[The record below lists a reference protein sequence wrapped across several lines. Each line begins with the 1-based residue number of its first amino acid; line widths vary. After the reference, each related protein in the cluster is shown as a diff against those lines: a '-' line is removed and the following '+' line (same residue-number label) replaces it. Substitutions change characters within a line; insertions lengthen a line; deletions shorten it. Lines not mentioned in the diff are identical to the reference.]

1 MKKLFILMMM
11 QLSFYASSAQTI
23 QAESMTVGG
32 PYAGKITAPF
42 GGVAYY
48 GNGDKSDGSLTLTN
62 ATGVYNVTVNGA
74 STNAS
79 AAQIDLLIDGAK
91 VGTFSFSGTSSSAS
105 LKSIQIVAG
114 TANKAIQLLLSTDT
128 GGNDTYVDNVVF
140 AYQGA
145 LPPPRTAPTVPSAS
159 TFSSGVYRNMF
170 VESGQTAAAVTAKMD
185 QMWNQFFVNG
195 DATQKLFY
203 PVGTDMAYI
212 LDTGNGDIRSEGM
225 SYGMMICVQLNKKAE
240 FDKLWKFAKT
250 YSQHPAG
257 DARAGLFSWQLSANA
272 PNYTAIDQNSAPDG
286 EEYFTTALLFAN
298 ARWGSTGT
306 FNYKADANFILD
318 NMLNKAATTTGA
330 CPTNLVN
337 TIENQVVFAVCGN
350 TASFTDPSYHLPAF
364 YEIWAREATNNTAT
378 WANMAIKSRTVQWPG
393 ASNAVTG
400 LMPDYSNFNGSART
414 DQGTHGN
421 FEYDAW
427 RCIMNMAVDQT
438 WFKQST
444 SIVTPLINRQID
456 FFKNKPNY
464 GALWTI
470 DGLTNNSTSHSPGLV
485 GCNAVGA
492 LTLADAKV
500 WPFIDDAFN
509 TPIPSGQYRYYDG
522 LLYMMSY
529 MHLSGNFKI
538 YLSGT
543 TPNVPVTG
551 VTVSP
556 AVASVAV
563 GATTQLS
570 ATVAPVNASNNA
582 VSWTSSNTAV
592 ATVNASGLV
601 SGLAAGSATITATT
615 TDGSKIATS
624 AITVT
629 STNVAVTG
637 VTMSPTSVSVAAG
650 ATTQLSAT
658 VAPSNATNKAVSW
671 TSNNTSVATVSST
684 GLVSGVATGTATIT
698 VTTTSGSKTAISTIT
713 VTGTSVAVTGVTM
726 SPTTASVVVGATTP
740 LTATVAPSNATNK
753 AVSWTSNNTS
763 VATVSSTGLVSGV
776 SAGTAIIT
784 VTTTSGSKTATST
797 ITVTGSSTGFPGYYN
812 FFARHSGKGLDVIG
826 NATNS
831 GAGIQQYDI
840 FSGGAANQRWKFVAT
855 GSNYFI
861 IVKSTQ
867 MCLAPANLG
876 TNNGELV
883 QQRTCGTGNEFKWTV
898 TPIGSGFYKIT
909 NVNSGKGLD
918 IQNVST
924 SNGALLQVYDVSG
937 NGGTNQNWSFTQ
949 VETTARISSEPEPS
963 QEEMLVYPNP
973 AGNHVKIVSKYLD
986 NGTVEF
992 SGMTGNITL
1001 KQSFNTSKNEQTID
1015 ITSLKQGVY
1024 IIKVANEEGFETK
1037 KLIKE

>member
-1 MKKLFILMMM
+1 MKKLFILLFL
-11 QLSFYASSAQTI
+11 QCCFCASYAQTI

-32 PYAGKITAPF
+32 PFAGKITAPF

-48 GNGDKSDGSLTLTN
+48 GNGDKSDGSITLTN
-62 ATGVYNVTVNGA
+62 ATGVYNITVNGA
-74 STNAS
+74 STNTS
-79 AAQIDLLIDGAK
+79 AAQIDLLINGVK
-91 VGTFSFSGTSSSAS
+91 VGTFSFSGTTASAS
-105 LKSIQIVAG
+105 LKSIQIATG
-114 TANKAIQLLLSTDT
+114 TTSKTIQLLLSTDN

-170 VESGQTAAAVTAKMD
+170 VESGQTAAAVTSKMD

-195 DATQKLFY
+195 TTDQKLFY

-225 SYGMMICVQLNKKAE
+225 SYGMMICVELNKKAE

-257 DARAGLFSWQLSANA
+257 NARAGLFAWQLNA
-272 PNYTAIDQNSAPDG
+272 TAPYGAKDANSAPDG
-286 EEYFTTALLFAN
+286 EEYFATALFFAN

-306 FNYKADANFILD
+306 FNYKADANYILD
-318 NMLNKAATTTGA
+318 NMLNKAATTSGS
-330 CPTNLVN
+330 CPTNLIN
-337 TIENQVVFAVCGN
+337 TVENQVVFGICGSS
-350 TASFTDPSYHLPAF
+350 AAFTDPSYHLPAF
-364 YEIWAREATNNTAT
+364 YEIWAREATNNISL

-393 ASNAVTG
+393 ASNATTG
-400 LMPDYSNFNGSART
+400 LMPDYSNFNGTPRT

-444 SIVTPLINRQID
+444 TVVTPLINRQID

-464 GALWTI
+464 GALWTL
-470 DGLTNNSTSHSPGLV
+470 DGLTNNATSHSPGLV

-492 LTLADAKV
+492 LALADAKV

-509 TPIPSGQYRYYDG
+509 TPIPTGQYRYYDG

-543 TPNVPVTG
+543 TPSVGVTG

-556 AVASVAV
+556 
-563 GATTQLS
+563 
-570 ATVAPVNASNNA
+570 
-582 VSWTSSNTAV
+582 
-592 ATVNASGLV
+592 
-601 SGLAAGSATITATT
+601 
-615 TDGSKIATS
+615 TS
-624 AITVT
+624 A
-629 STNVAVTG
+629 
-637 VTMSPTSVSVAAG
+637 SVAAG
-650 ATTQLSAT
+650 ATTQLAAT
-658 VAPSNATNKAVSW
+658 VAPANATNKSVSW
-671 TSNNTSVATVSST
+671 ASSNTGVATVSAS
-684 GLVSGVATGTATIT
+684 GLVTGIGAGTATIT
-698 VTTTSGSKTAISTIT
+698 VTTSDGSKIATSTIT
-713 VTGTSVAVTGVTM
+713 VTSTTTNVAVTGVTM
-726 SPTTASVVVGATTP
+726 SPTTASVVAGSTIQ
-740 LTATVAPSNATNK
+740 LSATVAPSNATNK
-753 AVSWTSNNTS
+753 TATWTSSNTAI
-763 VATVSSTGLVSGV
+763 ATVSGTGLVTGV
-776 SAGTAIIT
+776 AAGTATIT
-784 VTTTSGSKTATST
+784 VKTTDGNRTAIAT
-797 ITVTGSSTGFPGYYN
+797 ITVTAVATTSFSGYYN
-812 FFARHSGKGLDVIG
+812 ILARHSGKGLDVIG

-840 FSGGAANQRWKFVAT
+840 NSGGGANQRWRFVAT

-861 IVKSTQ
+861 KVKHTQ
-867 MCLAPANLG
+867 MCLAPSNLG
-876 TNNGELV
+876 TNNAELV

-898 TPIGSGFYKIT
+898 TSIGGGFYKIT

-924 SNGALLQVYDVSG
+924 ANGALLQVYDITG
-937 NGGTNQNWSFTQ
+937 NGGTNQNWSFVQ
-949 VETTARISSEPEPS
+949 VETTARKGVEATNSEIGSLLIS
-963 QEEMLVYPNP
+963 PNP
-973 AGNHVKIVSKYLD
+973 AENFVKISSDFLPNGNVDFISTNGKIIFNKRFNSSNTEQLIDVSA
-986 NGTVEF
+986 
-992 SGMTGNITL
+992 L
-1001 KQSFNTSKNEQTID
+1001 KEGLYILKVSNEKGSESK
-1015 ITSLKQGVY
+1015 K
-1024 IIKVANEEGFETK
+1024 IIKK
-1037 KLIKE
+1037 

>member
-1 MKKLFILMMM
+1 MRKLFILLLL
-11 QLSFYASSAQTI
+11 QCTFLASHAQTL

-32 PYAGKITAPF
+32 PFAGKITSPF

-48 GNGDKSDGSLTLTN
+48 GNGDKSDGSITLTN

-74 STNAS
+74 STNTS
-79 AAQIDLLIDGAK
+79 AAQIDLLIDGVK
-91 VGTFSFSGTSSSAS
+91 VGTFSFSGTTSSAS
-105 LKSIQIVAG
+105 LKSLQIATG
-114 TANKAIQLLLSTDT
+114 TTNKAIQLLLSTDT

-195 DATQKLFY
+195 TTDQKLFY

-257 DARAGLFSWQLSANA
+257 NARAGLFAWQLNA
-272 PNYTAIDQNSAPDG
+272 TAPYGAKDANSAPDG
-286 EEYFTTALLFAN
+286 EEYFATALFFAN

-306 FNYKADANFILD
+306 FNYKADANYILD
-318 NMLNKAATTTGA
+318 NMLNKAATTSGG
-330 CPTNLVN
+330 CPTNLIN
-337 TIENQVVFAVCGN
+337 TVENQVVFGICGSS
-350 TASFTDPSYHLPAF
+350 ASFTDPSYHLPAF
-364 YEIWAREATNNTAT
+364 YEIWAREATSNIST

-393 ASNAVTG
+393 ASNGTTG
-400 LMPDYSNFNGSART
+400 LMPDYSNFNGTART

-444 SIVTPLINRQID
+444 TVVTPLINRQID

-464 GALWTI
+464 GALWTL

-492 LTLADAKV
+492 LALADAKV

-543 TPNVPVTG
+543 TPSVPVTG
-551 VTVSP
+551 VSMSP
-556 AVASVAV
+556 TSTSVAV
-563 GATTQLS
+563 GSTTQLT
-570 ATVAPVNASNNA
+570 ATVAPANATNKA
-582 VSWTSSNTAV
+582 VSWTSSNTSV
-592 ATVNASGLV
+592 ATVNTSGLV
-601 SGLAAGSATITATT
+601 SGVAAGTATITVTT
-615 TDGSKIATS
+615 SDGNKIATS
-624 AITVT
+624 VITVT
-629 STNVAVTG
+629 STTTNVAVTG
-637 VTMSPTSVSVAAG
+637 VTMSPTSASVVAG
-650 ATTQLSAT
+650 STTQLSAT
-658 VAPSNATNKAVSW
+658 VAPSNATNKAVTW
-671 TSNNTSVATVSST
+671 TSSNTAIATVNSS
-684 GLVSGVATGTATIT
+684 GLVTGVAAGTATIT
-698 VTTTSGSKTAISTIT
+698 VKTTDGNKIATSAIT
-713 VTGTSVAVTGVTM
+713 VTA
-726 SPTTASVVVGATTP
+726 ATT
-740 LTATVAPSNATNK
+740 
-753 AVSWTSNNTS
+753 
-763 VATVSSTGLVSGV
+763 SS
-776 SAGTAIIT
+776 
-784 VTTTSGSKTATST
+784 
-797 ITVTGSSTGFPGYYN
+797 FPGYYN
-812 FFARHSGKGLDVIG
+812 IFARHSGKGLDVIG
-826 NATNS
+826 NASNS

-840 FSGGAANQRWKFVAT
+840 NSGGGSNQRWKFVAS

-867 MCLAPANLG
+867 MCLAPSNLG
-876 TNNGELV
+876 TNNAELV

-898 TPIGSGFYKIT
+898 TSIGGGFYKIT

-924 SNGALLQVYDVSG
+924 ANGALLQVYDIVG

-949 VETTARISSEPEPS
+949 VETTARVGNKSGIEKSTEPNEDEIFLS
-963 QEEMLVYPNP
+963 PNP
-973 AGNHVKIVSKYLD
+973 VNNLLKVKSKYLP
-986 NGTVEF
+986 NGTIELISI
-992 SGMTGNITL
+992 SGKVAINQANNSENDEKTIDVSSIQQGIYLVKVM
-1001 KQSFNTSKNEQTID
+1001 NEQ
-1015 ITSLKQGVY
+1015 
-1024 IIKVANEEGFETK
+1024 GFSIK
-1037 KLIKE
+1037 KLVKE